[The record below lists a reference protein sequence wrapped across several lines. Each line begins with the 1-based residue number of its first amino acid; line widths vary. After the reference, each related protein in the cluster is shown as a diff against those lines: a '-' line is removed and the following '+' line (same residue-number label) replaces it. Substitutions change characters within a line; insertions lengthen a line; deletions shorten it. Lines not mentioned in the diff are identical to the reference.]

1 MEVTLKVDITIPDP
15 SKALSGGAILIR
27 AGTRITPI
35 RASYVPKGSMIF
47 PFHSHLYGAE
57 KLEQEYFIFYM
68 RGMFIAVKKD
78 ECDIPRSIGW
88 RANI

>member
-1 MEVTLKVDITIPDP
+1 
-15 SKALSGGAILIR
+15 
-27 AGTRITPI
+27 
-35 RASYVPKGSMIF
+35 
-47 PFHSHLYGAE
+47 LYGAE